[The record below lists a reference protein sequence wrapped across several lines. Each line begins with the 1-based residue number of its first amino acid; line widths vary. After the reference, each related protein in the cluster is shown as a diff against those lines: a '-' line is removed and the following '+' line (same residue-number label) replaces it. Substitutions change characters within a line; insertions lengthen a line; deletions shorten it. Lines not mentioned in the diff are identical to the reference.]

1 MFGSSWTE
9 DSDSYDKKIGPM
21 SSWLEED
28 ATAVS
33 IAETTKNTNKK
44 MAKQFS
50 FNDLDAALTKIN
62 PKGSI
67 ITNNTFSKI
76 DEYIP
81 SGNYMFNAQLTGS
94 LFGGIPNSRSIC
106 FAGES
111 GTGKTFLTLNACR
124 EAQKMGYYIIYCDSE
139 AAVDEDTMKNFG
151 IDPDRVRYQPVG
163 TSLEVRHFVSN
174 LCDQLKTARSKG
186 AEVPKIM
193 LVLDSLG
200 NLATTKERADAASGS
215 EKKDMTKQQDL
226 RSLFRVITTDLAE
239 FKIPFIFTNHTYA
252 SIGSFIPGQTISGG
266 GGAIYNA
273 SIIVQLSKAGLKEG
287 EVGANGFA
295 MKTGIVVTSKPAKNR
310 FARPLPIKFHISFY
324 RGMNPYVGL
333 EQYINWE
340 TCGIQRGK
348 LLTQKEFDKWYPEGS
363 DKREGMIK
371 NRFVHKEEAGEQTFL
386 YFEDKP
392 TARSLAVRHLGATVS
407 PAELFTAKVIT
418 EEVLREIDEK
428 VIKKTFMLPNISS
441 MDDLSEIADD
451 LELDEDLS
459 GNED

>member
-1 MFGSSWTE
+1 
-9 DSDSYDKKIGPM
+9 
-21 SSWLEED
+21 
-28 ATAVS
+28 
-33 IAETTKNTNKK
+33 
-44 MAKQFS
+44 MAKEFS
-50 FNDLDAALTKIN
+50 FSELDSALTKIN

-67 ITNNTFSKI
+67 ITHNTFSKI

-81 SGNYMFNAQLTGS
+81 TGNYLFNAQLTGS

-124 EAQKMGYYIIYCDSE
+124 EAQKLGYHIIYCDSE

-151 IDPDRVRYQPVG
+151 INPEGVRYQPVS

-174 LCDQLKTARSKG
+174 LCDQLKKARDKG
-186 AEVPKIM
+186 ASTPKIM

-287 EVGANGFA
+287 AVGANGFA

-310 FARPLPIKFHISFY
+310 FARPLPVKFHISFY
-324 RGMNPYVGL
+324 KGMNPFVGL
-333 EQYINWE
+333 EQFINWE
-340 TCGIQRGK
+340 NCGIQRGK
-348 LLTQKEFDKWYPEGS
+348 LVSAKDFAKWKEGS
-363 DKREGMIK
+363 DVYEKTKATKWITT
-371 NRFVHKEEAGEQTFL
+371 EADGTEKTW
-386 YFEDKP
+386 YFEDRP
-392 TARSLAVRHLGATVS
+392 TARTVVVKHMCCEVK
-407 PAELFTAKVIT
+407 PNELFTAKVIT
-418 EEVLREIDEK
+418 DAVLKELDEK
-428 VIKKTFMLPNISS
+428 VIKQFFMLPNIGSI
-441 MDDLSEIADD
+441 DDLNEIAD
-451 LELDEDLS
+451 ELDLDMQDDE
-459 GNED
+459 NE

>member
-1 MFGSSWTE
+1 
-9 DSDSYDKKIGPM
+9 
-21 SSWLEED
+21 
-28 ATAVS
+28 
-33 IAETTKNTNKK
+33 
-44 MAKQFS
+44 MAKTFS
-50 FNDLDAALTKIN
+50 FTELDSALSKIS

-81 SGNYMFNAQLTGS
+81 TGNYMLNAQLTGS

-124 EAQKMGYYIIYCDSE
+124 EAQKLGYHIIYCDSE
-139 AAVDEDTMKNFG
+139 AAVDENTMKNFG
-151 IDPDRVRYQPVG
+151 IDPEGVRYQPVS
-163 TSLEVRHFVSN
+163 TSLEVRHFVTN
-174 LCDQLKTARSKG
+174 LCDQLKKAKDKG
-186 AEVPKIM
+186 AELPKIM

-287 EVGANGFA
+287 AVGSNGFA
-295 MKTGIVVTSKPAKNR
+295 MKTGIIVTSKPAKNR
-310 FARPLPIKFHISFY
+310 FARPLPVKFHISFY
-324 RGMNPYVGL
+324 KGMNPYVGL
-333 EQYINWE
+333 EQFINWE
-340 TCGIQRGK
+340 SCGIQKGK
-348 LLTQKEFDKWYPEGS
+348 LITEANFEKHFKGEL
-363 DKREGMIK
+363 REQVEK
-371 NRFVHKEEAGEQTFL
+371 TRFTHIDADGVEQVY
-386 YFEDKP
+386 YFEAKD
-392 TARSLAVRHLGATVS
+392 TARTMVVRHLAEEIK
-407 PAELFTAKVIT
+407 PQELFTARVISDD
-418 EEVLREIDEK
+418 VLKELDEK
-428 VIKKTFMLPNISS
+428 IIKSMFMLPNVAELNDI
-441 MDDLSEIADD
+441 DDEDINEIAGGFG
-451 LELDEDLS
+451 ESSED
-459 GNED
+459 

>member
-1 MFGSSWTE
+1 
-9 DSDSYDKKIGPM
+9 
-21 SSWLEED
+21 
-28 ATAVS
+28 
-33 IAETTKNTNKK
+33 

-50 FNDLDAALTKIN
+50 FNDLDTALTKIN

-67 ITNNTFSKI
+67 ITTNTFSKI

-81 SGNYMFNAQLTGS
+81 SGNYMLNAQLTGS

-124 EAQKMGYYIIYCDSE
+124 EAQRMGYHIIYCDSE

-151 IDPDRVRYQPVG
+151 IDPERVRYQPVG

-174 LCDQLKTARSKG
+174 LCDQLKKARDKG

-340 TCGIQRGK
+340 SCGIQRGK
-348 LLTQKEFDKWYPEGS
+348 LIGQKEYDKWYANGHEKQAQIDS
-363 DKREGMIK
+363 T
-371 NRFVHKEEAGEQTFL
+371 RFIHKTISEDGTEVETVM
-386 YFEDKP
+386 YFEDRP
-392 TARSLAVRHLGATVS
+392 TARTLAVRHLGATVN
-407 PAELFTAKVIT
+407 PAELFTSKVIT
-418 EEVLREIDEK
+418 EEVLRELDEK
-428 VIKKTFMLPNISS
+428 IIKKTFMLPNISS
-441 MDDLSEIADD
+441 IDDLSEIADD
-451 LELDEDLS
+451 LDLDDNG

>member
-1 MFGSSWTE
+1 
-9 DSDSYDKKIGPM
+9 
-21 SSWLEED
+21 
-28 ATAVS
+28 
-33 IAETTKNTNKK
+33 
-44 MAKQFS
+44 MAKTLS
-50 FNDLDAALTKIN
+50 FADLDSALTKIN

-67 ITNNTFSKI
+67 ITQNTFSKI

-81 SGNYMFNAQLTGS
+81 SGNYMLNAQLTGS

-124 EAQKMGYYIIYCDSE
+124 EAQKMGYHIIYCDSE

-151 IDPDRVRYQPVG
+151 IDPEGVRYQPVG

-174 LCDQLKTARSKG
+174 LCDQLKKARDKG
-186 AEVPKIM
+186 TELPKIL

-287 EVGANGFA
+287 AVGSNGYA

-324 RGMNPYVGL
+324 KGMNPYVGL
-333 EQYINWE
+333 EAYINWE
-340 TCGIQRGK
+340 NCGIQKGK
-348 LLTQKEFDKWYPEGS
+348 LITEANFEKHFKGEL
-363 DKREGMIK
+363 REQVEK
-371 NRFVHKEEAGEQTFL
+371 TRFVHTDAEGKENVY
-386 YFEDKP
+386 YFEQKD
-392 TARSLAVRHLGATVS
+392 TARTMVVRHLGEEIK
-407 PAELFTAKVIT
+407 PQELFSPRVIT
-418 EEVLREIDEK
+418 SEVLHELDEK
-428 VIKKTFMLPNISS
+428 IIKKMFMLPNIGDVNEIEDEEITGDIFN
-441 MDDLSEIADD
+441 DDSED
-451 LELDEDLS
+451 
-459 GNED
+459 

>member
-1 MFGSSWTE
+1 
-9 DSDSYDKKIGPM
+9 
-21 SSWLEED
+21 
-28 ATAVS
+28 
-33 IAETTKNTNKK
+33 
-44 MAKQFS
+44 MAKSFS
-50 FNDLDAALTKIN
+50 FTELDAALTKIN

-67 ITNNTFSKI
+67 ITTNTFSKI

-81 SGNYMFNAQLTGS
+81 SGNYMLNAQLTGS

-124 EAQKMGYYIIYCDSE
+124 EAQKMGYHIIYCDSE

-151 IDPDRVRYQPVG
+151 IDPEGVRYQPVG
-163 TSLEVRHFVSN
+163 TSLEVRHFVTN
-174 LCDQLKTARSKG
+174 LCDQLKKAKDKG
-186 AEVPKIM
+186 AETPKIL

-287 EVGANGFA
+287 AVGSNGFA

-324 RGMNPYVGL
+324 KGMNPYVGL

-340 TCGIQRGK
+340 NCGIQKGK
-348 LLTQKEFDKWYPEGS
+348 LIGQKEFDKWYGGGHE
-363 DKREGMIK
+363 KKAEVEAT
-371 NRFVHKEEAGEQTFL
+371 RFVKTNEDGTETVL
-386 YFEDKP
+386 YFEDRP
-392 TARSLAVRHLGATVS
+392 TARTMACRHLGEEIK
-407 PAELFTAKVIT
+407 PQDLFTPRIIT
-418 EEVLREIDEK
+418 EEVLRELDEK
-428 VIKKTFMLPNISS
+428 IIKKMFMLPNIGDVNQIE
-441 MDDLSEIADD
+441 DDEIVGDIFD
-451 LELDEDLS
+451 TE
-459 GNED
+459 NED

>member
-1 MFGSSWTE
+1 
-9 DSDSYDKKIGPM
+9 
-21 SSWLEED
+21 
-28 ATAVS
+28 
-33 IAETTKNTNKK
+33 

-50 FNDLDAALTKIN
+50 FTELDTALTKIN

-67 ITNNTFSKI
+67 ITHNTFSKI

-81 SGNYMFNAQLTGS
+81 TGNYLFNAQLTGS

-124 EAQKMGYYIIYCDSE
+124 EAQKMGYHVIYCDSE

-151 IDPDRVRYQPVG
+151 IDPEGVRYQPVS

-174 LCDQLKTARSKG
+174 LCDQLKKARDKG
-186 AEVPKIM
+186 AELPKIM

-287 EVGANGFA
+287 AVGSNGFA

-310 FARPLPIKFHISFY
+310 FARPLPVKFHISFY
-324 RGMNPYVGL
+324 KGMNPYVGL
-333 EQYINWE
+333 EEFINWE
-340 TCGIQRGK
+340 NCGIQRGK
-348 LLTQKEFDKWYPEGS
+348 LLNEKEVTKWYGPDEES
-363 DKREGMIK
+363 NEKRKDINK
-371 NRFVHKEEAGEQTFL
+371 TRFTRIEEDGTETTL

-392 TARSLAVRHLGATVS
+392 TARSIAVRHLASTVA
-407 PAELFTAKVIT
+407 PNELFTSKVIT
-418 EEVLREIDEK
+418 EEVLKEIDEK
-428 VIKKTFMLPNISS
+428 VIKKTFMLPNIGSI
-441 MDDLSEIADD
+441 DDLNEIADD
-451 LELDEDLS
+451 IMDTEDEA
-459 GNED
+459 ED

>member
-1 MFGSSWTE
+1 
-9 DSDSYDKKIGPM
+9 
-21 SSWLEED
+21 
-28 ATAVS
+28 
-33 IAETTKNTNKK
+33 
-44 MAKQFS
+44 MAKQIS
-50 FNDLDAALTKIN
+50 FAELDAALTKIN

-67 ITNNTFSKI
+67 ITHNTFSKI

-81 SGNYMFNAQLTGS
+81 TGNYLFNAQLTGS

-124 EAQKMGYYIIYCDSE
+124 EAQRMGYHIIYCDSE

-151 IDPDRVRYQPVG
+151 IDPDGVRYQPVS
-163 TSLEVRHFVSN
+163 TSLEVRHFVTN
-174 LCDQLKTARSKG
+174 LCDQLKKAKDKG
-186 AEVPKIM
+186 AELPKIM
-193 LVLDSLG
+193 LILDSLG

-287 EVGANGFA
+287 AVGANGFA

-310 FARPLPIKFHISFY
+310 FARPLPVKFHISFY
-324 RGMNPYVGL
+324 KGMNPYVGL
-333 EQYINWE
+333 EQFINWE
-340 TCGIQRGK
+340 TAGIQKGK
-348 LLTQKEFDKWYPEGS
+348 LLTEKEVDKWYGPDEPGNE
-363 DKREGMIK
+363 KRAEINK
-371 NRFVHKEEAGEQTFL
+371 TRFVHKDEEGNEKVLF
-386 YFEDKP
+386 FEDKP
-392 TARSLAVRHLGATVS
+392 TARSIAVRHLGATV
-407 PAELFTAKVIT
+407 PPNEFFTSKVIT
-418 EEVLREIDEK
+418 EEVLKELDETI
-428 VIKKTFMLPNISS
+428 IKKTFMLPNITSI
-441 MDDLSEIADD
+441 DDLSEISDD
-451 LELDEDLS
+451 IMDIGDGSED
-459 GNED
+459 

>member
-1 MFGSSWTE
+1 
-9 DSDSYDKKIGPM
+9 
-21 SSWLEED
+21 
-28 ATAVS
+28 
-33 IAETTKNTNKK
+33 
-44 MAKQFS
+44 MAKTFS
-50 FNDLDAALTKIN
+50 FTELDAALTKIS

-67 ITNNTFSKI
+67 ITNNTFSKV

-81 SGNYMFNAQLTGS
+81 TGNYMLNAQLTGS

-124 EAQKMGYYIIYCDSE
+124 EAQKMGYHIIYCDSE

-151 IDPDRVRYQPVG
+151 IDPEGVRYQPVS
-163 TSLEVRHFVSN
+163 TSLEVRHFVTN
-174 LCDQLKTARSKG
+174 LCDQLKKAKDKG
-186 AEVPKIM
+186 AELPKIM

-287 EVGANGFA
+287 AVGSNGFA
-295 MKTGIVVTSKPAKNR
+295 MKTGIIVTSKPAKNR

-324 RGMNPYVGL
+324 KGMNPYVGL
-333 EQYINWE
+333 EQFINWE
-340 TCGIQRGK
+340 SCGIQKGK
-348 LLTQKEFDKWYPEGS
+348 IITEANFEKHFKGEL
-363 DKREGMIK
+363 REQVEK
-371 NRFVHKEEAGEQTFL
+371 TRFTHIDENGVEQVY
-386 YFEDKP
+386 YFEAKD
-392 TARSLAVRHLGATVS
+392 TARTMVVRHLGAEIK
-407 PAELFTAKVIT
+407 PQELFTPRVIT
-418 EEVLREIDEK
+418 DEVLKELDEK
-428 VIKKTFMLPNISS
+428 IIKSMFMLPNVAELNDI
-441 MDDLSEIADD
+441 DDEDINEIAVGIG
-451 LELDEDLS
+451 ESSED
-459 GNED
+459 

>member
-1 MFGSSWTE
+1 
-9 DSDSYDKKIGPM
+9 M
-21 SSWLEED
+21 S
-28 ATAVS
+28 
-33 IAETTKNTNKK
+33 
-44 MAKQFS
+44 KQFS
-50 FNDLDAALTKIN
+50 FTELDTALTKIN

-67 ITNNTFSKI
+67 ITHNTFSKV

-81 SGNYMFNAQLTGS
+81 TGNYLFNAQLTGS

-124 EAQKMGYYIIYCDSE
+124 EAQKMGYDIIYCDSE

-151 IDPDRVRYQPVG
+151 IDPDRVRYQPVS
-163 TSLEVRHFVSN
+163 TSLEVRHFVTN
-174 LCDQLKTARSKG
+174 LCDQLKKARDKKM
-186 AEVPKIM
+186 EIPKIM

-273 SIIVQLSKAGLKEG
+273 SIIVQLTKAGLKEG
-287 EVGANGFA
+287 AVGSNGYA

-310 FARPLPIKFHISFY
+310 FARPLPVKFHISFY

-333 EQYINWE
+333 EEFINWE
-340 TCGIQRGK
+340 NCGIQRGK
-348 LLTQKEFDKWYPEGS
+348 LLNEKEVTKWYGPDEEGN
-363 DKREGMIK
+363 DKRVDINKTKFTVTDEEG
-371 NRFVHKEEAGEQTFL
+371 NETVL

-392 TARSLAVRHLGATVS
+392 TARTIAVRHLGGTV
-407 PAELFTAKVIT
+407 PPNELFTAKVIT
-418 EEVLREIDEK
+418 DEVLQELDEK
-428 VIKKTFMLPNISS
+428 VIKNTFMLPNIASLDDLMEIS
-441 MDDLSEIADD
+441 GDIMDDDGTEDD
-451 LELDEDLS
+451 
-459 GNED
+459 N

>member
-1 MFGSSWTE
+1 
-9 DSDSYDKKIGPM
+9 
-21 SSWLEED
+21 
-28 ATAVS
+28 
-33 IAETTKNTNKK
+33 
-44 MAKQFS
+44 MAKQLS
-50 FNDLDAALTKIN
+50 FADLDAALTKIN

-67 ITNNTFSKI
+67 ITHNTFSKI

-81 SGNYMFNAQLTGS
+81 TGNYLFNAQLTGS

-124 EAQKMGYYIIYCDSE
+124 EAQKMGYHIIYCDSE

-151 IDPDRVRYQPVG
+151 IDPAGVRYQPVS
-163 TSLEVRHFVSN
+163 TSLEVRHFVTN
-174 LCDQLKTARSKG
+174 LCDQLKKAREKNT
-186 AEVPKIM
+186 EIPKIM

-287 EVGANGFA
+287 AVGANGFA

-310 FARPLPIKFHISFY
+310 FARPLPVKFHISFY
-324 RGMNPYVGL
+324 KGMNPYVGL
-333 EQYINWE
+333 EQFINWE

-348 LLTQKEFDKWYPEGS
+348 LIGQKEFDKWYAGGHEKKEQIES
-363 DKREGMIK
+363 T
-371 NRFVHKEEAGEQTFL
+371 RFVHKTINEDGTETETVM
-386 YFEDKP
+386 YFEDRP
-392 TARSLAVRHLGATVS
+392 TARTIAVRHLGTTVN
-407 PAELFTAKVIT
+407 PNELFTSKVIT
-418 EEVLREIDEK
+418 EDLLRELDETI
-428 VIKKTFMLPNISS
+428 IKKTFMLPNIGSL
-441 MDDLSEIADD
+441 DDLAEISDD
-451 LELDEDLS
+451 LEMMDSDGDE
-459 GNED
+459 G